1 MARIFATMH
10 RSEHLQLFANLSGI
24 KSKHNFLVV
33 VVVGKYLNA
42 FFCVVNIR
50 TLFFCVVNIR
60 TVGVRVGFLMRKID
74 LPEM

>member
-50 TLFFCVVNIR
+50 T
-60 TVGVRVGFLMRKID
+60 VGVRVGFLMRKID